1 MKTLLRNALI
11 VTMNENNDVI
21 EHGAIGRN
29 GKLVFTACSEHLA
42 EGSPGDTQIEI
53 VF

>member
-21 EHGAIGRN
+21 ERGAIAVD
-29 GKLVFTACSEHLA
+29 GKRA
-42 EGSPGDTQIEI
+42 GSLDAFRPI
-53 VF
+53 